1 MKEYIKRNKR
11 IRKRGEVVEEI
22 GGEEGR
28 RRQKRFAGHFSL
40 PR

>member
-1 MKEYIKRNKR
+1 MKGYIKRNR
-11 IRKRGEVVEEI
+11 RERKGVEVVEKI